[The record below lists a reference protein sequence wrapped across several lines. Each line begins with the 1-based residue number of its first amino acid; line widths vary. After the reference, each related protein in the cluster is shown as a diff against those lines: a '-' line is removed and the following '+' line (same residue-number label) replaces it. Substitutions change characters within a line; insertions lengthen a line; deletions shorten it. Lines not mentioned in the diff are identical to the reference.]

1 MRHHVHMADRPKSPR
16 QRAREQAIRDIKRI
30 ARRQLTTEGSSGLSL
45 RAIARELGIVSSAV
59 YRYVPSRDE
68 LLTMLIEDAY
78 NALGDAAEKADRDR
92 DPDDVRGRWMA
103 IGRAIRAWAVKHPSD
118 YALVYGSPVPGY
130 AAPRERT
137 IEPGTR
143 VSALL
148 MRLFADHQRTAE
160 RLPEPAP
167 IPRTLHRDL
176 AGIRKTYGADVGD
189 DLLARG
195 ILAWTALFGLV
206 SFELFGQY
214 VGGFADYGVHFDHQ
228 MARLADYVGLP
239 A

>member
-1 MRHHVHMADRPKSPR
+1 MATTKPKSPR

-30 ARRQLTTEGSSGLSL
+30 ARRQLATEGSSGLSL

-92 DPDDVRGRWMA
+92 DPADLRGRWTA
-103 IGRAIRAWAVKHPSD
+103 IGETVRTWAVKHPSD
-118 YALVYGSPVPGY
+118 YALLYGSPVPGY

-143 VSALL
+143 VTALL
-148 MRLFADHQRTAE
+148 IRLLADHQRTAD
-160 RLPEPAP
+160 RLPEPTP
-167 IPRTLHRDL
+167 VPRTLQHDL
-176 AGIRKTYGADVGD
+176 AGIRETFGVDIGD

-195 ILAWTALFGLV
+195 LLAWTALFGLV
-206 SFELFGQY
+206 SFEVFGQY
-214 VGGFADYGVHFDHQ
+214 TGGFADPAVHFDHQ
-228 MARLADYVGLP
+228 LARLGDYLGLP
-239 A
+239 

>member
-1 MRHHVHMADRPKSPR
+1 MRHPERMADRPKSPR

-30 ARRQLTTEGSSGLSL
+30 ARRQLATEGGAGLSL

-68 LLTMLIEDAY
+68 LLTVLIEDAY

-92 DPDDVRGRWMA
+92 DPADLRGRWTA
-103 IGRAIRAWAVKHPSD
+103 VGRAVRGWAVKHPSD

-137 IEPGTR
+137 VEPGTR
-143 VSALL
+143 VSTLL
-148 MRLFADHQRTAE
+148 VRLFADHQRAAG
-160 RLPEPAP
+160 RLPEPTPAP
-167 IPRTLHRDL
+167 RALHRDL
-176 AGIRKTYGADVGD
+176 AGIRKTLGADVDD

-214 VGGFADYGVHFDHQ
+214 VGGFTDYGVHFDHQ
-228 MARLADYVGLP
+228 LAGLADYLGLP